1 MEATESEA
9 MVPTRREETHGTSS
23 FQFYLN
29 LGHRVTAWFFP
40 RLCF

>member
-9 MVPTRREETHGTSS
+9 MVPTRSEETHGISNFHFHLS
-23 FQFYLN
+23 
-29 LGHRVTAWFFP
+29 LGHRVTAWFFR